1 MSLPALQSGQVQSS
15 GSSSKFLPSFSSSYI
30 HWHTEHLYFIFF
42 SFCVIILCMKHI
54 FETRV
59 YYSDT
64 DAYGVVWHGAYLRW
78 LEKGRV
84 DLCNMLG
91 IDLVTM
97 KNMDVLLPV
106 TNMNVRYKASAK
118 LDDTVIIETWIEKFN
133 SLSVTFKQVIKSKE
147 SGKIFI
153 EAVFDVVA
161 INNAGKLYRRMPEE
175 LLKSFENSV
184 EKEDYKCPVCV

>member
-1 MSLPALQSGQVQSS
+1 
-15 GSSSKFLPSFSSSYI
+15 
-30 HWHTEHLYFIFF
+30 
-42 SFCVIILCMKHI
+42 MKHI

-97 KNMDVLLPV
+97 KSMDVLLPV
-106 TNMNVRYKASAK
+106 TNMNVKYKASAK
-118 LDDTVIIETWIEKFN
+118 LDDIVIIETWIEKFN
-133 SLSVTFKQVIKSKE
+133 SLSVSFKQVIKSKNTD
-147 SGKIFI
+147 KIFI
-153 EAVFDVVA
+153 EALFDVVA
-161 INNAGKLYRRMPEE
+161 ISNDGKLYRRMPEQLIE
-175 LLKSFENSV
+175 SFEKGM
-184 EKEDYKCPVCV
+184 EKCPLLV

>member
-1 MSLPALQSGQVQSS
+1 
-15 GSSSKFLPSFSSSYI
+15 
-30 HWHTEHLYFIFF
+30 
-42 SFCVIILCMKHI
+42 MKHI

-97 KNMDVLLPV
+97 KSMDVLLPV
-106 TNMNVRYKASAK
+106 TNMNVKYKASAK
-118 LDDTVIIETWIEKFN
+118 LDDIVIIETWIEKFN
-133 SLSVTFKQVIKSKE
+133 SLSVSFKQVIKSKNTD
-147 SGKIFI
+147 KIFI
-153 EAVFDVVA
+153 EALFDVVA
-161 INNAGKLYRRMPEE
+161 ISNDGKLYSRMTEQLIE
-175 LLKSFENSV
+175 SFEKGM
-184 EKEDYKCPVCV
+184 EKCPVLV